1 MTSILGLSLEYQG
14 KKGCGRMSLDQI
26 SVDTIK
32 GVGPSLAEKLNQLHI
47 VSVQD
52 LLEYFPYRY
61 ENFELIDI
69 HHAAHEE
76 KITVEGKVITACQV
90 QYYSKMKA
98 RLQFNMLVNQEVVK
112 VVVFNRT
119 FLKNQLKLDT
129 LITVTG
135 KWDLGRKVITATD
148 IKLGTVEGRNIEPV
162 YSLKDV
168 PLKTFKKILKTA
180 YDTYNSQLND
190 ELPLSLSQRYRL
202 ISFSDTVNF
211 AHFPQNKEQVRQVE
225 RRIKYEELLKF
236 QLKMQYLRYQV
247 KSERRGAE
255 KIFEASAIDQFKGK
269 LPFELTAAQEL
280 VLLEIEKDLCSSS
293 RMNRL
298 LQGDVGSGKTV
309 VAAIC
314 LLMVMLAGYQTAL
327 MVPTEILGQQHF
339 KSLKDLFAF
348 YPQFQIEFI
357 SSSVKGKRRRELL
370 EKLQAGDIHLLVG
383 THALIQDDVVF
394 QNLGL
399 VITDEQHRFGV
410 NQRKALREKG
420 QFVDVLMMTATPIPR
435 TLAISAFGDMDIS
448 TITQMPQGRKPVQTF
463 LIDTTKLNRAL
474 KFIEETIL
482 EKAQQV
488 YVITPLIEESEAL
501 DVQNAMEV
509 YHQWQH
515 HFEGTAKVGL
525 MHGRLPQVEKDQ
537 VMEAFVNNEVQI
549 LISTTVIEVGVN
561 VPNANL
567 MLIYDANRFG
577 LSQLHQLR
585 GRVGRGSEQA
595 YCILM
600 SDTKNESSL
609 ERLNVMTQTTNGFEI
624 SEADLKLRGP
634 GDFFGEKQSG
644 IPVFKMANLIE
655 DFKILEV
662 AMKDAYELVSSDE
675 FHHHNEFLPLRDYI
689 QKTVAND
696 LYQFD

>member
-1 MTSILGLSLEYQG
+1 
-14 KKGCGRMSLDQI
+14 MSLNNL
-26 SVDTIK
+26 SVDTLK
-32 GVGPSLAEKLNQLHI
+32 GVGPSLAEKLNNLQI
-47 VSVQD
+47 FTVQD

-69 HHAAHEE
+69 HLAKHEE
-76 KITVEGKVITACQV
+76 KVTVEGKVITACQV

-98 RLQFNMLVNQEVVK
+98 RLQFNILVNQEVVK

-119 FLKNQLKLDT
+119 FLKNQIKLDNV
-129 LITVTG
+129 ITITG
-135 KWDLGRKVITATD
+135 KWDMGRKIITATD
-148 IKLGTVEGRNIEPV
+148 IKLGVVEGRNIEPI
-162 YSLKDV
+162 YSLKEV
-168 PLKTFKKILKTA
+168 PLKTFRKILKTA
-180 YDTYNSQLND
+180 YDCYASEIND
-190 ELPLSLSQRYRL
+190 ELPFILQERYRL
-202 ISFSDTVNF
+202 ISYKDAIYF
-211 AHFPQNKEQVRQVE
+211 AHFPENNEQVRQVE

-236 QLKMQYLRYQV
+236 QLKMQYLRFQV
-247 KSERRGAE
+247 KSKRKGAE
-255 KIFEASAIDQFKGK
+255 KLFDSKIIEDFIEK
-269 LPFELTAAQEL
+269 LPFQLTDAQVK
-280 VLLEIEKDLCSSS
+280 VLNEIEKDLRSGS

-314 LLMVMLAGYQTAL
+314 LLMVMLTGSQTAL

-339 KSLKDLFAF
+339 KSLKELFEP
-348 YPQFQIEFI
+348 YPEFKIEFL
-357 SSSVKGKRRRELL
+357 SSSVKGKKRREILEAL
-370 EKLQAGDIHLLVG
+370 EKGEIHLLVG
-383 THALIQDDVVF
+383 THALIQKDVQF
-394 QNLGL
+394 KNLGL

-410 NQRKALREKG
+410 NQRKTLREKG
-420 QFVDVLMMTATPIPR
+420 DFTDVLMMTATPIPR
-435 TLAISAFGDMDIS
+435 TLAISAFGDMDVS
-448 TITQMPQGRKPVQTF
+448 TINQMPQGRKPIQTF
-463 LIDTTKLNRAL
+463 LIDTAKLNRAL
-474 KFIEETIL
+474 TFVQDKIL
-482 EKAQQV
+482 DKGQQV

-501 DVQNAMEV
+501 DVQNAVEV

-515 HFEGTAKVGL
+515 HFEGKAKVGL
-525 MHGRLPQVEKDQ
+525 MHGRLSQNEKDE
-537 VMEAFVNNEVQI
+537 VMSKFVKNDVQI

-595 YCILM
+595 YCLLM
-600 SDTKNESSL
+600 SDTKNEASL
-609 ERLNVMTQTTNGFEI
+609 ERLKVMTQTTDGFEI

-644 IPVFKMANLIE
+644 IPTFKMANMIE

-662 AMKDAYELVSSDE
+662 AMVDAYELVSSDE
-675 FHHHNEFLPLRDYI
+675 FQHNPEFLPMRDYI

-696 LYQFD
+696 LHQFD